1 MAKLTHSEITRLR
14 ALFQK
19 MDRDDL
25 NHAVELHKARSKNLT
40 TLSAMK
46 FTVGDTVQF
55 TSGSRL
61 IEGIVDK
68 VNRKTINVSTHT
80 WPSTQTWRVSPSL
93 LSKVA

>member
-1 MAKLTHSEITRLR
+1 MAKLTHSEIATLR

-19 MDRDDL
+19 MDRADL
-25 NHAVELHKARSKNLT
+25 NHVVELHKARSKNLT
-40 TLSAMK
+40 TLAAMN

-61 IEGIVDK
+61 IEGIVEK

-80 WPSTQTWRVSPSL
+80 QKWRVSPSL
-93 LSKVA
+93 LFKVA

>member
-1 MAKLTHSEITRLR
+1 MAKLTHTEITRLR
-14 ALFQK
+14 ALFLK

-25 NHAVELHKARSKNLT
+25 DHVVELHEARSRNLI

-55 TSGSRL
+55 TSGARL
-61 IEGIVDK
+61 IEGIVEK

-80 WPSTQTWRVSPSL
+80 QKWRVSPSL
-93 LSKVA
+93 LTKVA

>member
-1 MAKLTHSEITRLR
+1 MALTKTQKQKLTM
-14 ALFQK
+14 LFTN

-25 NHAVELHKARSKNLT
+25 NLVADLHKQASRFV
-40 TLSAMK
+40 SALDASK

-61 IEGIVDK
+61 IEGIVEK

-80 WPSTQTWRVSPSL
+80 QKWRVSPSL
-93 LSKVA
+93 LTKVA

>member
-1 MAKLTHSEITRLR
+1 MAKLTHTEIARLR
-14 ALFQK
+14 ALFLK

-25 NHAVELHKARSKNLT
+25 DHVVELHKARSRNLI

-55 TSGSRL
+55 TSGARL
-61 IEGIVDK
+61 IEGIVEK

-80 WPSTQTWRVSPSL
+80 QKWRVSPSL
-93 LSKVA
+93 LTKVR